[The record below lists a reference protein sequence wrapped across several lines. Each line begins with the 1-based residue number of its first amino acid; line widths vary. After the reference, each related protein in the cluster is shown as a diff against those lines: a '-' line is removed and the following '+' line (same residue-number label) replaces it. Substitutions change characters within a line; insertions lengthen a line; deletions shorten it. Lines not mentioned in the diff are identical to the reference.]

1 MSIKLKLQAAG
12 DLLARYRAVF
22 AHAWQQRRAMA
33 GPGYTSHEA
42 QFLPAA
48 LALQETPISPAPR
61 VAMWVLIAFAF
72 ITLLWTVFGKIDV
85 VASAEGKI
93 VPNDRVKTIQPLD
106 RATVTAIHVTDG
118 QAVKAGDVLVEF
130 DAATAQADQ
139 DRVRSDLAAAR
150 LQAARAKG
158 MLQALETGRVPA
170 IPRPERT
177 TDSMWIE
184 AQSALSSQFG
194 DYNAKCIRLAA
205 DISEKEAELRSTQ
218 ELVHK
223 LEQTLPI
230 AKQREQDYKNLAAQ
244 NFVSNHGY
252 LEKEQARI
260 ENEGDLANQ
269 RGKLSEI
276 DAALQSAR
284 AQQNSLLAETRRT
297 TSDSANEALQK
308 VAGLEQDLL
317 KAESKN
323 QQNTLTSPVDGTV
336 QQLAIHTVGGVV
348 KEADTLM
355 IIVPKDN
362 PLEIEAMIENKDI
375 GFVNAGQEAAVKVET
390 FQYTKYGTI
399 HSKVI
404 SVSNDAIKDEKRGL
418 IYTARIKMDRSTLDV
433 DGKLVNLTP
442 GMAVGVEIKTGKRRV
457 IEYFLSPLMQYR
469 HESLRER

>member
-1 MSIKLKLQAAG
+1 MSIKIKLYAVG
-12 DLLARYRAVF
+12 DLMARYRAVF
-22 AHAWQQRRAMA
+22 AHAWQQRGAMA

-48 LALQETPISPAPR
+48 LSLQETPLSPAPR
-61 VAMWVLIAFAF
+61 VAMWLLIAFAF
-72 ITLLWTVFGKIDV
+72 IALLWAIFGKIDV
-85 VASAEGKI
+85 VASAQGKI
-93 VPNDRVKTIQPLD
+93 VPNDRVKTIQPID

-118 QAVKAGDVLVEF
+118 QMVKAGDVLVEF
-130 DAATAQADQ
+130 DAATSQADQ

-150 LQAARAKG
+150 LQALRAKG
-158 MLQALETGRVPA
+158 LLQALDTGHVPA
-170 IPRPERT
+170 LPRPEHT
-177 TDSMWIE
+177 TDAMWIE

-194 DYNAKCIRLAA
+194 DYSAKRIRLAA
-205 DISEKEAELRSTQ
+205 DIAEKEAELRSTQ

-223 LEQTLPI
+223 MDQTLPI

-244 NFVSNHGY
+244 NFVTNHGY

-260 ENEGDLANQ
+260 ELEGDLANQ
-269 RGKLSEI
+269 RSKLGEI
-276 DAALQSAR
+276 QAALQSAH

-297 TSDSANEALQK
+297 TFDSANEALQK

-362 PLEIEAMIENKDI
+362 SLEIEAMIENKDI

-399 HSKVI
+399 HAKVI
-404 SVSNDAIKDEKRGL
+404 SVSNDAINDEKRGL
-418 IYTARIKMDRSTLDV
+418 IYTARIKMDRSTLD
-433 DGKLVNLTP
+433 
-442 GMAVGVEIKTGKRRV
+442 I
-457 IEYFLSPLMQYR
+457 
-469 HESLRER
+469 

>member
-1 MSIKLKLQAAG
+1 MSIKLKVQAAG

-61 VAMWVLIAFAF
+61 VAMWVLIAFAL

-177 TDSMWIE
+177 TDT
-184 AQSALSSQFG
+184 
-194 DYNAKCIRLAA
+194 N
-205 DISEKEAELRSTQ
+205 
-218 ELVHK
+218 V
-223 LEQTLPI
+223 
-230 AKQREQDYKNLAAQ
+230 
-244 NFVSNHGY
+244 
-252 LEKEQARI
+252 
-260 ENEGDLANQ
+260 
-269 RGKLSEI
+269 
-276 DAALQSAR
+276 
-284 AQQNSLLAETRRT
+284 
-297 TSDSANEALQK
+297 
-308 VAGLEQDLL
+308 
-317 KAESKN
+317 
-323 QQNTLTSPVDGTV
+323 
-336 QQLAIHTVGGVV
+336 
-348 KEADTLM
+348 
-355 IIVPKDN
+355 
-362 PLEIEAMIENKDI
+362 
-375 GFVNAGQEAAVKVET
+375 
-390 FQYTKYGTI
+390 
-399 HSKVI
+399 
-404 SVSNDAIKDEKRGL
+404 
-418 IYTARIKMDRSTLDV
+418 DRSTERALQPV
-433 DGKLVNLTP
+433 WRLQCQTHTP
-442 GMAVGVEIKTGKRRV
+442 CRRYRRKGSRTALHPRAGAQTGAD
-457 IEYFLSPLMQYR
+457 LADCQAA
-469 HESLRER
+469 